1 MAESVTVVVSGGV
14 LVTESLDN
22 TGVPLT
28 PTSGA
33 RPVTIGSGGP
43 PVTFISAAGV
53 LWPGGVEPGGGTDK
67 VLLADGV
74 SYILQTDG
82 TSKVIKAQ

>member
-22 TGVPLT
+22 TGTPLT

-33 RPVTIGSGGP
+33 RPVTIGSNGP
-43 PVTFISAAGV
+43 EVTFISAAGV
-53 LWPGGVEPGGGTDK
+53 LWPGGVEPGGGEGAPTMQFNDELNSQ
-67 VLLADGV
+67 LLA
-74 SYILQTDG
+74 LLEEF
-82 TSKVIKAQ
+82 

>member
-22 TGVPLT
+22 TGTPLT
-28 PTSGA
+28 PTTGA

-43 PVTFISAAGV
+43 EVTFISAAGV
-53 LWPGGVEPGGGTDK
+53 LWPGGVEPGGGGDAGSPIG
-67 VLLADGV
+67 LLL
-74 SYILQTDG
+74 SLTK
-82 TSKVIKAQ
+82 SS

>member
-14 LVTESLDN
+14 PVTESPND

-28 PTSGA
+28 PTTGA
-33 RPVTIGSGGP
+33 RPVTIVVSGGV

-53 LWPGGVEPGGGTDK
+53 LWPGGVAP
-67 VLLADGV
+67 
-74 SYILQTDG
+74 
-82 TSKVIKAQ
+82 

>member
-14 LVTESLDN
+14 LVTESPDN

-33 RPVTIGSGGP
+33 RPVTIGEGGP
-43 PVTFISAAGV
+43 AVTFISADGV
-53 LWPGGVEPGGGTDK
+53 LWPGGNPPSSGDAPLMAFNSVDNSQLIA
-67 VLLADGV
+67 LLED
-74 SYILQTDG
+74 I
-82 TSKVIKAQ
+82 

>member
-22 TGVPLT
+22 TGTPLT

-43 PVTFISAAGV
+43 EVTFISADGV
-53 LWPGGVEPGGGTDK
+53 LWPGGNPPSSGDAPTMQFNDELNSQ
-67 VLLADGV
+67 LLAVLEDF
-74 SYILQTDG
+74 
-82 TSKVIKAQ
+82 

>member
-1 MAESVTVVVSGGV
+1 MAESVTVIGSGGV
-14 LVTESLDN
+14 LVTESTDN

-43 PVTFISAAGV
+43 EITFISADGV
-53 LWPGGVEPGGGTDK
+53 LWPGGVAPGGGDAP
-67 VLLADGV
+67 VMQFNNELNSQLLALLADF
-74 SYILQTDG
+74 
-82 TSKVIKAQ
+82 

>member
-1 MAESVTVVVSGGV
+1 MAESVTVVGSGGV

-28 PTSGA
+28 PTTGA

-43 PVTFISAAGV
+43 EVTFISAAGV
-53 LWPGGVEPGGGTDK
+53 LWPGGVAPGGGG
-67 VLLADGV
+67 A
-74 SYILQTDG
+74 G
-82 TSKVIKAQ
+82 TLIWSVPLITQAS

>member
-22 TGVPLT
+22 TGTPLT

-33 RPVTIGSGGP
+33 RPVTIGAGGP
-43 PVTFISAAGV
+43 EVTFISADGV
-53 LWPGGVEPGGGTDK
+53 LWPGGVEPGGGD
-67 VLLADGV
+67 A
-74 SYILQTDG
+74 SYTAVRISHLQW
-82 TSKVIKAQ
+82 

>member
-43 PVTFISAAGV
+43 EVTFISADGV
-53 LWPGGVEPGGGTDK
+53 LWPGGVAPGGGGGGELMWTAP
-67 VLLADGV
+67 L
-74 SYILQTDG
+74 I
-82 TSKVIKAQ
+82 TSAS